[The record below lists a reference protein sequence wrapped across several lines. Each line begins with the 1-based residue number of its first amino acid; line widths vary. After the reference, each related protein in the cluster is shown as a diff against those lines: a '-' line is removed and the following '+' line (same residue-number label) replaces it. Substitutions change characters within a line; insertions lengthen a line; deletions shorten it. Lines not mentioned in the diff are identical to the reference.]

1 MKCDFCNQN
10 EATYILEIDDEK
22 GRRKYSICESC
33 LKQVIKD
40 IFKGTYIMKEEKA
53 KKCPKCNRSL
63 EEIKETGMLGCSYCY
78 AYFRD
83 EIEKMVYQ
91 YHGNKIHKG
100 KIPAK
105 KEFRIDKILK
115 YKIELSKAIEEEDYE
130 KAAKLRDLLKNI
142 DTRGG

>member
-10 EATYILEIDDEK
+10 EAVYVLEISDEK
-22 GRRKYSICESC
+22 GKRKYSICEYC

-40 IFKGTYIMKEEKA
+40 IFQGNYFMRDEKV
-53 KKCPKCNRSL
+53 KRCPKCNRSL

-78 AYFRD
+78 SYFRD
-83 EIEKMVYQ
+83 EIGKLVYQ
-91 YHGNKIHKG
+91 YHGNKVHRGRVPI
-100 KIPAK
+100 K
-105 KEFRIDKILK
+105 KEFKTDKILK

-142 DTRGG
+142 EKGG